1 MQCKVE
7 AVEESPREKQVAY
20 NRTRKHYMQCY
31 LKDMLHSISGYI
43 PVFMYGPISNCMSI
57 PEEALLC
64 TVPKWTSMSLWAEC
78 KIQKLCSQNRPMK
91 TNRRPWAIL
100 FQQKSEEMNKVEL
113 WWDFRTATSG
123 YWSILVPVSKK
134 YDKAGKRFSQST
146 DLLGQVSFSCLA
158 SPFVFVSLSS
168 WYLTKV
174 HNDGQLLTT
183 QKGLVLVRGPSPF
196 LHSTE
201 VSTPLWIPSLEPTST
216 STHAAPH
223 SCLANCLKI
232 TVLGTVCSITKLKPA
247 LSNRLTD
254 RQCCI
259 SSGRANV
266 TLPRRAEH
274 PLPGTPTSH
283 NWGHYVQKPG
293 SILYHPCRL
302 PPSCS
307 SWQYAFFSLLGGSV
321 GDWSTPTRLHWGTPG
336 NEDVF
341 CESGFTK

>member
-1 MQCKVE
+1 MDPLAIAWAFLK
-7 AVEESPREKQVAY
+7 
-20 NRTRKHYMQCY
+20 NLCY
-31 LKDMLHSISGYI
+31 VLSQNGQAWACELNVKSR
-43 PVFMYGPISNCMSI
+43 NC
-57 PEEALLC
+57 
-64 TVPKWTSMSLWAEC
+64 VPKADQWRQTEDCGQYYFSRSLRKWIRWNYGE
-78 KIQKLCSQNRPMK
+78 
-91 TNRRPWAIL
+91 T
-100 FQQKSEEMNKVEL
+100 
-113 WWDFRTATSG
+113 FRTATSG

-223 SCLANCLKI
+223 SCLATCLKT
-232 TVLGTVCSITKLKPA
+232 TVLGTLCSITKLKPA
-247 LSNRLTD
+247 LSNRPTD

-293 SILYHPCRL
+293 SILYHLCRL
-302 PPSCS
+302 PPSCL